1 MARHRGGHPYA
12 LSLGAFWSY
21 APHLKTAADNTKV
34 KRRVLKSG
42 QDCFTQKGKENASEL
57 GSQVVKQ
64 TNSRTS
70 LKMARQAAPRTHLP
84 TETSQTQ
91 AGIVRLGF
99 VRMLRYRQLLAAVT
113 PVLSH
118 GKWTETVRSAVWSSP
133 CPPHTFSVA
142 APPRVGPVPGP
153 RELTQTAYRAVS
165 VCPHPG
171 QPQVL
176 ARR

>member
-1 MARHRGGHPYA
+1 MARHRGGRAYA

-34 KRRVLKSG
+34 KGRVLKSG

-84 TETSQTQ
+84 TETSQTNASRHCQ
-91 AGIVRLGF
+91 TWLCENAEI
-99 VRMLRYRQLLAAVT
+99 
-113 PVLSH
+113 P
-118 GKWTETVRSAVWSSP
+118 SAVGSS
-133 CPPHTFSVA
+133 
-142 APPRVGPVPGP
+142 
-153 RELTQTAYRAVS
+153 
-165 VCPHPG
+165 
-171 QPQVL
+171 L
-176 ARR
+176 ASAESRKMD